1 MIHVEY
7 GPYHPLPIRATIRC
21 EGVPRSALVGCFGE
35 VTASAPDP
43 TVAVSN
49 RAKSAGWREIDGF
62 WLCPACRRNPDY
74 RPMEDLPPK
83 PRASAQEQISFPT
96 LYIGGPADGTFAQR
110 PTARLDPVLSLRS
123 GLIPELT
130 TAPEGDVPVERTE
143 YRAVPI
149 PMTYRPD
156 GPVFILAL
164 APGVRIDQAL
174 GVMAAA
180 YAFEVKS
187 RRS

>member
-1 MIHVEY
+1 MIHCEF
-7 GPYHPLPIRATIRC
+7 GPNHPLPIRATIRC

-49 RAKSAGWREIDGF
+49 RAKSAGWREIDGV
-62 WLCPACRRNPDY
+62 WLCPACRRNQDY

-83 PRASAQEQISFPT
+83 PRASAQEQLMFPT

-123 GLIPELT
+123 PLMAETGEEALV
-130 TAPEGDVPVERTE
+130 DRTE

-149 PMTYRPD
+149 PMSDRPD

-174 GVMAAA
+174 GAMAAA